1 MWLNKSWEQSRTS
14 EIKIDCLLGCSVPG
28 FAEGAHKNDLAV
40 VLNQRFGDLRK
51 VWRWKVR
58 LLRYCQVTIALADS
72 HCLF

>member
-1 MWLNKSWEQSRTS
+1 MWLNKSWEQSLTS

-51 VWRWKVR
+51 V
-58 LLRYCQVTIALADS
+58 
-72 HCLF
+72 